1 MELRAPDVMD
11 AILVLLRSMKIESI
25 TTEAMNRLLSVVE
38 IITEDAG
45 DVWRGS
51 RDNFSNNLFSA
62 MRKYGASTSSLKEH
76 FHYFSKLEPPDQ
88 QGLSSSIFISS
99 SFNDSLE
106 PHRKLFF
113 APSYQEFLQ
122 CISKQQ

>member
-11 AILVLLRSMKIESI
+11 AILVLLRSMRIEKITI
-25 TTEAMNRLLSVVE
+25 DAMNRLLSVVE
-38 IITEDAG
+38 VITEDAG
-45 DVWRGS
+45 DAWRGHK
-51 RDNFSNNLFSA
+51 DNFLNSLFNA

-76 FHYFSKLEPPDQ
+76 FHYFSRLEPPDQ
-88 QGLSSSIFISS
+88 QGFTSSILISS
-99 SFNDSLE
+99 SFDDSLE